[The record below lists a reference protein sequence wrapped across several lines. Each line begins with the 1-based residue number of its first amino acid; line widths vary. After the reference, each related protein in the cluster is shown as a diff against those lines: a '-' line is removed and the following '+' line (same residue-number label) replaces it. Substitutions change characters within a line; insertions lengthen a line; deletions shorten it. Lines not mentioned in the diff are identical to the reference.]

1 MQATAESEFAGR
13 DGSLTGAGTY
23 SLRDGSLL
31 KDGAGTYPLEGSE
44 GEESATLEDI
54 AWIINEGTSPGDR
67 SRLGTGAH
75 RGAVPEPEWE
85 EADEWI
91 DDDRDTRASKKQ

>member
-31 KDGAGTYPLEGSE
+31 KDGAGTYSLEGSE
-44 GEESATLEDI
+44 GEDRRLRG
-54 AWIINEGTSPGDR
+54 NGVNGT
-67 SRLGTGAH
+67 RL
-75 RGAVPEPEWE
+75 V
-85 EADEWI
+85 
-91 DDDRDTRASKKQ
+91 TRHV